1 MDDFA
6 VVCSSGSFRDDPDG
20 SEPVT
25 HFAHRWTDGG
35 VDVAAAFTGAHLLHA
50 AIAACVLNDL
60 YREAEKTG
68 IPLDGVRVEARGG
81 FRADW
86 SSGGV
91 SYRVEVD
98 SRADA
103 SAIERLIET
112 VDEVAEIPKALR
124 AGARVTRTP

>member
-6 VVCSSGSFRDDPDG
+6 VVCSSGSYRNDPDG
-20 SEPVT
+20 SGPVT

-35 VDVAAAFTGAHLLHA
+35 VDVATAFTGAHLLHA

-60 YREAEKTG
+60 YREAEKVG
-68 IPLDGVRVEARGG
+68 LPLDGARVEARGG
-81 FRADW
+81 FREDW
-86 SSGGV
+86 SSVGV
-91 SYRVEVD
+91 SYRVEID

-103 SAIERLIET
+103 SAIEQLIET
-112 VDEVAEIPKALR
+112 VDQVAEIPKALR